1 MSADPAQAYAMLGTT
16 GVQVSRLC
24 LGTMMFGANGNTDI
38 ADCTRIV
45 HAALDA
51 GINFI
56 DTADVYGNRGGTEEI
71 LGAALAGGRR
81 EHVVLATKGHFPM
94 GEDRNMRGNSRR
106 WIRQAVEG
114 SLRRLRTDRIDLY
127 QLHRPDPRC
136 DIDES
141 LGVLSDLVRE
151 GKLLMIGTSTFPAAE
166 LVEAQW
172 TSERRGRERFVCEQ
186 SPYSILV
193 RSIETDVLPA
203 ARRHRLGVLVWSPLC
218 GGWLAGKYR
227 AGVGPE
233 ANWRT
238 RFNPSRFDTSS
249 AAGQRKSRI
258 VERLAQLADEAGISL
273 VHLALRFVLEHPA
286 VTAAIIGPRTMD
298 QLQGQLG
305 ASGAR
310 LPRDLLD
317 EIDRLVAPGEVVNPA
332 DFGALPDAL
341 SLHHRRQA

>member
-1 MSADPAQAYAMLGTT
+1 MSAESAQAYATLGTT

-24 LGTMMFGANGNTDI
+24 LGTMMFGANGNTDA

-81 EHVVLATKGHFPM
+81 DNVVLATKGHFPM

-141 LGVLSDLVRE
+141 LGALSDLVRE

-172 TSERRGRERFVCEQ
+172 TSERRGRERFVTEQ

-193 RSIETDVLPA
+193 RAIEADVLPT
-203 ARRHRLGVLVWSPLC
+203 ARRHGIGVLVWSPLC

-227 AGVGPE
+227 ADVEPQ
-233 ANWRT
+233 ASWRT
-238 RFNPSRFDTSS
+238 RFNPGRFDTSS
-249 AAGQRKSRI
+249 PAGHRKARI
-258 VERLAQLADEAGISL
+258 VERLSQLANEAGMPLI
-273 VHLALRFVLEHPA
+273 HLALRFVLEHPA
-286 VTAAIIGPRTMD
+286 VSAAIIGPRTME
-298 QLQGQLG
+298 QLQSQLG
-305 ASGAR
+305 AGAAR
-310 LPRDLLD
+310 LPGDVLD

-332 DFGALPDAL
+332 DFGATPDPL
-341 SLHHRRQA
+341 SLHNRRQA

>member
-1 MSADPAQAYAMLGTT
+1 MQEYATLGTT

-24 LGTMMFGANGNTDI
+24 LGTMMFGANGNTDV
-38 ADCTRIV
+38 ADCTRII

-51 GINFI
+51 GINFV
-56 DTADVYGNRGGTEEI
+56 DTADVYGHRGGTEEI
-71 LGAALAGGRR
+71 VGSALAGARR
-81 EHVVLATKGHFPM
+81 NHVVLATKGHFPM
-94 GEDRNMRGNSRR
+94 GEERNMRGNSRR
-106 WIRQAVEG
+106 WLRQAVEG

-127 QLHRPDPRC
+127 QLHRPDPHC

-141 LGVLSDLVRE
+141 LAVLSDLVRE

-172 TSERRGRERFVCEQ
+172 TAERRARERFVTEQ

-193 RSIETDVLPA
+193 RSIEADVLPA
-203 ARRHRLGVLVWSPLC
+203 ARRHRLGVLVWSPLA

-227 AGVGPE
+227 AGE
-233 ANWRT
+233 AAAPSWRT
-238 RFNPSRFDTSS
+238 RFNPSRFDTASP
-249 AAGQRKSRI
+249 AGRRKAQI
-258 VERLAQLADEAGISL
+258 VERLSVLAAQAGISL

-286 VTAAIIGPRTMD
+286 VTAAIVGPRTLE
-298 QLQGQLG
+298 QLHSQLG
-305 ASGAR
+305 AAGAR
-310 LPRDLLD
+310 LPTDLLD

-332 DFGALPDAL
+332 DFGALPPGL

>member
-1 MSADPAQAYAMLGTT
+1 MSAETAQAYATLGTT

-24 LGTMMFGANGNTDI
+24 LGTMMFGANGNTDV
-38 ADCTRIV
+38 ADCTRII
-45 HAALDA
+45 HAAIDA

-56 DTADVYGNRGGTEEI
+56 DTADVYGSRGGTEEI

-81 EHVVLATKGHFPM
+81 DNVVLATKGHFPM

-141 LGVLSDLVRE
+141 LGVLSDLMRE

-172 TSERRGRERFVCEQ
+172 TSERRGRERFVSEQ

-193 RSIETDVLPA
+193 RAIEADLLPA
-203 ARRHRLGVLVWSPLC
+203 ARRHQLGVLVWSPLC

-227 AGVGPE
+227 ADVKPD

-249 AAGQRKSRI
+249 PAGHRKAQI
-258 VERLAQLADEAGISL
+258 VDRLAQLADEAGISL
-273 VHLALRFVLEHPA
+273 IHLALRFVLEHPA
-286 VTAAIIGPRTMD
+286 VTAAIIGPRTME
-298 QLQGQLG
+298 QLQSQLG
-305 ASGAR
+305 APGAR
-310 LPRDLLD
+310 PW
-317 EIDRLVAPGEVVNPA
+317 A
-332 DFGALPDAL
+332 
-341 SLHHRRQA
+341 

>member
-1 MSADPAQAYAMLGTT
+1 MGADPTRAYTTLGTT

-24 LGTMMFGANGNTDI
+24 LGTMMFGANGNTDVP
-38 ADCTRIV
+38 DCTRIV

-71 LGAALAGGRR
+71 LGAALADGRR

-151 GKLLMIGTSTFPAAE
+151 GKLLMIGTSTFPAAQ

-172 TSERRGRERFVCEQ
+172 TAERRARERFVTEQ

-193 RSIETDVLPA
+193 RAIEADVLPT
-203 ARRHRLGVLVWSPLC
+203 ARRHKLGVLAWSPLC

-227 AGVGPE
+227 AGVP
-233 ANWRT
+233 ATASWRT
-238 RFNPSRFDTSS
+238 RFNASRFDTSS
-249 AAGQRKSRI
+249 PAGHRKAQI
-258 VERLAQLADEAGISL
+258 VEQLARLAEQAGLSL

-286 VTAAIIGPRTMD
+286 VTAAIIGPRTLE

-305 ASGAR
+305 ATGAR
-310 LPRDLLD
+310 LPRDVLD

-332 DFGALPDAL
+332 DFGATPDAL
-341 SLHHRRQA
+341 SLHDRRQA

>member
-1 MSADPAQAYAMLGTT
+1 MSADYATLGTT

-24 LGTMMFGANGNTDI
+24 LGTMMFGANGNTDVS
-38 ADCTRIV
+38 DCTRII
-45 HAALDA
+45 HAAIDA

-81 EHVVLATKGHFPM
+81 DNVVLATKGHFPM
-94 GEDRNMRGNSRR
+94 GDDRNMRGNSRR

-172 TSERRGRERFVCEQ
+172 TSERRGRERFVSEQ

-193 RSIETDVLPA
+193 RAIEADVLPA

-227 AGVGPE
+227 ADEKPD
-233 ANWRT
+233 ASWRT

-249 AAGQRKSRI
+249 PAGHRKAQI
-258 VERLAQLADEAGISL
+258 VERLAQLAEQAGISL
-273 VHLALRFVLEHPA
+273 VHLALRFVLEHPG
-286 VTAAIIGPRTMD
+286 VTAAIIGPRTME
-298 QLQGQLG
+298 QLRSQLG
-305 ASGAR
+305 ADGAR
-310 LPRDLLD
+310 LPRDVLD

-332 DFGALPDAL
+332 DFGAVPDAL
-341 SLHHRRQA
+341 SLPHRRQA